1 MSKQLV
7 IDIKDE
13 MMVTWFKMMFEKE
26 LEENRETISNEKL
39 FEKGSD
45 GESAELHHEN
55 VLRLMEY
62 GNILLKAVNDL
73 S

>member
-13 MMVTWFKMMFEKE
+13 TMATWFKIMFEKE
-26 LEENRETISNEKL
+26 LEENRKIISNEKL

-45 GESAELHHEN
+45 EKSAELYHKN

-62 GNILLKAVNDL
+62 GNTLLKAVNDL

>member
-13 MMVTWFKMMFEKE
+13 TMETWFKMMFKKE
-26 LEENRETISNEKL
+26 LEENRKTISNEKL

-45 GESAELHHEN
+45 EESTELHHEN

-62 GNILLKAVNDL
+62 GNTLLKAVNNL